1 MDFDFSFSNFGEKI
15 GGNCGIVELMKGLG
29 EALTENKEMRMMGGG
44 NPAAIPEIQNIWRN
58 QIKALLQ
65 NPNQLDTVLGDYD
78 GPSGNPEFL
87 NKLADLLNQ
96 KYHWNISAKNIS
108 ITSGAQT
115 AFFFLFNL
123 LAGKFPDGSK
133 KKILLPITPEYIGY
147 ANQGINNDLFT
158 AIPGLIEEI
167 GNKSFK
173 YRVDFENL
181 KITKEIAAICVSR
194 PTNPSG
200 NVLTDEEID
209 KLSSIAKSN
218 SIPLIIDNAYG
229 IPFPG
234 AIYTSANPIY
244 DDHIILTLS
253 LSKLGLPGTRTGIV
267 IGNEKII
274 EKISA
279 ANAIIG
285 LANNNI
291 GQAITLPLIESGEI
305 IDISSNIIKP
315 YYFKKME
322 AALSQVKKSFDE
334 SIPYRIHQGEGAFFL
349 WFWFPNL
356 PITTKKLYQRL
367 KKRNVLIVP
376 GEYFFFGIKSPWD
389 HSTECIR
396 ITFSQP
402 EPVIKEG
409 IEILA
414 DEVKKAYLS

>member
-1 MDFDFSFSNFGEKI
+1 MGFDFSFSDFGEKI

-96 KYHWNISAKNIS
+96 KHHWNISAKNIS

-334 SIPYRIHQGEGAFFL
+334 SIPYKIHQGEGAFFL

-376 GEYFFFGIKSPWD
+376 GEYFFYGIKGPWN
-389 HSTECIR
+389 HSKECIR

-402 EPVIKEG
+402 ESVIKEG

-414 DEVKKAYLS
+414 DEVRKVHQA

>member
-1 MDFDFSFSNFGEKI
+1 MGFDFSFSNFGEKI

-133 KKILLPITPEYIGY
+133 KKILLPIAPEYIGY

-315 YYFKKME
+315 YYFKKMG

-356 PITTKKLYQRL
+356 PISTKKLYQRL

-389 HSTECIR
+389 HSKECIR

-402 EPVIKEG
+402 EPVIKKG

>member
-96 KYHWNISAKNIS
+96 KYHWSIGAKNIS

-147 ANQGINNDLFT
+147 ANQGINNNLFT

-209 KLSSIAKSN
+209 KLSYIAKSN
-218 SIPLIIDNAYG
+218 NIPLIIDNAYG

-267 IGNEKII
+267 IGNENII

-291 GQAITLPLIESGEI
+291 GQAITLPLIGSGEI
-305 IDISSNIIKP
+305 IDISNNIIKP

-322 AALSQVKKSFDE
+322 AALLQVKISFDE
-334 SIPYRIHQGEGAFFL
+334 STPYRIHQVEGAFFL

-414 DEVKKAYLS
+414 DEVRKAYMS

>member
-15 GGNCGIVELMKGLG
+15 GGKCGIVELMKGLG

-133 KKILLPITPEYIGY
+133 KKILLPIAPEYIGY

-305 IDISSNIIKP
+305 IDISNNIIKP

-322 AALSQVKKSFDE
+322 AALSQVKISFDE

>member
-65 NPNQLDTVLGDYD
+65 NSNQLDTVLGDYD

-133 KKILLPITPEYIGY
+133 KKILLPIAPEYIGY
-147 ANQGINNDLFT
+147 ANQGINNNLFT

-305 IDISSNIIKP
+305 IDISNNIIKP

-322 AALSQVKKSFDE
+322 AAISQVKISFDE

-349 WFWFPNL
+349 WFWFSNL

>member
-1 MDFDFSFSNFGEKI
+1 MGFDFSFSDFGEKI

-58 QIKALLQ
+58 QIKSLLER
-65 NPNQLDTVLGDYD
+65 PNRLDTVLGDYD

-96 KYHWNISAKNIS
+96 KYHWNLSAKNIS

-123 LAGKFPDGSK
+123 LAGQFPDGSK
-133 KKILLPITPEYIGY
+133 KKILLPIVPEYIGY
-147 ANQGINNDLFT
+147 ANQGINNNLFT

-173 YRVDFENL
+173 YRVDFENPT
-181 KITKEIAAICVSR
+181 ITKEIAAICVSR

-200 NVLTDEEID
+200 NVLTDKEID

-315 YYFKKME
+315 YYFKKMG

-376 GEYFFFGIKSPWD
+376 GEYFFYGIKGPWN
-389 HSTECIR
+389 HSKECIR

-402 EPVIKEG
+402 ESVIKEG

-414 DEVKKAYLS
+414 DEVRKAYQA

>member
-1 MDFDFSFSNFGEKI
+1 MDFDFSFSDFGEKI

-58 QIKALLQ
+58 QIKSLLKR
-65 NPNQLDTVLGDYD
+65 PNKLDTVLGDYD

-96 KYHWNISAKNIS
+96 KYHWNLSAKNIS

-123 LAGKFPDGSK
+123 LAGQFPDGSK
-133 KKILLPITPEYIGY
+133 KKILLPIAPEYIGY
-147 ANQGINNDLFT
+147 ANQGINNNLFT

-181 KITKEIAAICVSR
+181 TITKEIAAICVSR

-315 YYFKKME
+315 YYFKKMG

-389 HSTECIR
+389 HSKECIR

-402 EPVIKEG
+402 EPVIKKG

>member
-15 GGNCGIVELMKGLG
+15 GGKCGIVELMKGLG

-133 KKILLPITPEYIGY
+133 KKILLPIAPEYIGY

-218 SIPLIIDNAYG
+218 NIPLIIDNAYG

-305 IDISSNIIKP
+305 IDISNNIIKP

-322 AALSQVKKSFDE
+322 AALSQVKISFDE

-356 PITTKKLYQRL
+356 PITTKKLYQSL